1 MTITRVLVFGAL
13 VFIFT
18 TAVTA
23 QTSAF
28 TYQGKLNVAG
38 VPANGQFD
46 MTFALYDTDVATTPV
61 ASNIIVENVQVT
73 NGIFSVE
80 LSFDF
85 GPFTSVAGN
94 WLEVRIRPGS
104 ETGAFTPL
112 TPRQKINSSPY
123 AMQSAYSVFSTFA
136 TSATTAANS
145 SAVGGTPAAQ
155 IIKEGDG
162 RLTDARVP
170 LPNSPSYIQNRSVGQ
185 TPQTAD
191 LNINGSGRVNE
202 SLIVALDPNST
213 LAVGTDAPKTKL
225 HVAGDSTVAGNSYVY
240 GVISGNGAGITNLN
254 GANIVNNSINASALA
269 ADSFPAARDLSQAG
283 SLRWDLLTKKITWG
297 GSAGVAVVFDGTNVW
312 ALLANGSL
320 IKAKASDGSLQGLY
334 SIGGQAAGAAFDG
347 SNIWITDPAANVVRK
362 IRASDGT
369 NLGNFAVQAGPRSIA
384 FDGTSIWVAN
394 TTSLTVS
401 RLRASDGA
409 NQGTFPVPE
418 SPREIVFD
426 GSNIWVACYFQIL
439 MRIRPSDGST
449 SGPFPIIRDVRGA
462 TFDGANL
469 WLGHTYFG
477 QIAKVNAFDP
487 AVSTNVGTGTG
498 SDIGGPVGVR
508 PTAMAFDGSTIWT
521 TGDDASIIR
530 LRTTDL
536 TLIGRYPT
544 VDGAS
549 GIAFDGSGVWV
560 VGTNEMRRHP
570 VFPLR

>member
-1 MTITRVLVFGAL
+1 MAITRVLVFGVLLLILAA
-13 VFIFT
+13 
-18 TAVTA
+18 AVTA

-73 NGIFSVE
+73 SGIFSVE

-94 WLEVRIRPGS
+94 WLEVRIRPGN
-104 ETGAFTPL
+104 ETGAYTPL
-112 TPRQKINSSPY
+112 TPRQRINSSPY
-123 AMQSAYSVFSTFA
+123 AMQSAFSVFSRFSDEA
-136 TSATTAANS
+136 TNANNASNAANAD
-145 SAVGGTPAAQ
+145 AVGGTPADQ
-155 IIKEGDG
+155 IIKEGDL
-162 RLTDARVP
+162 RLTNSREP
-170 LPNSPSYIQNRSVGQ
+170 LPNSPSYIQTSPSSPQSGGFDVLGNGKIGSSLTVQGLTQLNSNVNVG
-185 TPQTAD
+185 
-191 LNINGSGRVNE
+191 
-202 SLIVALDPNST
+202 
-213 LAVGTDAPKTKL
+213 GT
-225 HVAGDSTVAGNSYVY
+225 
-240 GVISGNGAGITNLN
+240 ISGNGAGITNLN
-254 GANIVNNSINASALA
+254 GANIANNSINASALA
-269 ADSFPAARDLSQAG
+269 ADSFPAARDLSQVG
-283 SLRWDLLTKKITWG
+283 SLRWDLLTKKVTWG
-297 GSAGVAVVFDGTNVW
+297 GSAGVAVVFDGKNVW

-320 IKAKASDGSLQGLY
+320 IKAKAADGSLQGLY
-334 SIGGQAAGAAFDG
+334 SVGGQAAGAAFDG

-369 NLGNFAVQAGPRSIA
+369 NLGNFAVQAGPRAIA

-449 SGPFPIIRDVRGA
+449 SGPFTIIRDVRGA

-469 WLGHTYFG
+469 WLGHTYSG

-487 AVSTNVGTGTG
+487 AVSTNVGTGLG

-560 VGTNEMRRHP
+560 VGTNELRRHP